1 MNLADTLERAAA
13 ALPEAAQALR
23 DANGDPHRVL
33 DGLGREGAAAVLAW
47 ALREEPEAG
56 EELLEAWTGREEAP
70 DLLQAVP
77 EAGLPKPARKA
88 LRRAR
93 HQLRSRGVELAEP
106 APAARVARVGSGEE
120 SVEGAFV
127 SPIDPGGARVL
138 TLIEDNPGGGA
149 RLVQVVTDARRG
161 VAECDV
167 VTTTRGR
174 ARRFVREITS
184 HPRFRAVPV
193 SREAVRALLARAV
206 GRQAP
211 DRPLPRSFVELRSH
225 LLGREAS
232 EAPGAGGEP
241 GAPPAEQARRE
252 LGAPEAGPAAER
264 RAVELL
270 RGQEILPWIPPMERL
285 REVVERLEQAEE
297 GPVVVSGATRQARRD
312 SILQRGA
319 EEVFGGEEGA
329 LLAEWLEETAFLL
342 WQEGREEDARA
353 LLGAARHV
361 LDSESEESELR
372 RALLELALEPILARL
387 RQGDEG
393 EPPEASEEEAQGEGD
408 SLLVKP

>member
-1 MNLADTLERAAA
+1 VNLADALERAAA
-13 ALPEAAQALR
+13 ALPEAAEALR

-33 DGLGREGAAAVLAW
+33 DGLGAEGAARVLAW

-56 EELLEAWTGREEAP
+56 EELLEAWSGRDEAP
-70 DLLQAVP
+70 GLLQAVS
-77 EAGLPKPARKA
+77 EEGLPKPARKA

-93 HQLRSRGVELAEP
+93 HQLRSRGVELAESAP
-106 APAARVARVGSGEE
+106 APRVARVGSGEE

-174 ARRFVREITS
+174 ARRFAREITS
-184 HPRFRAVPV
+184 HSRFRAVAVP
-193 SREAVRALLARAV
+193 REAVRALLLRAV
-206 GRQAP
+206 ERQAP
-211 DRPLPRSFVELRSH
+211 DRPLPRAFAELRSH
-225 LLGREAS
+225 LLGREA

-241 GAPPAEQARRE
+241 ATTPGERVRRE
-252 LGAPEAGPAAER
+252 LGEPEARPAAER

-270 RGQEILPWIPPMERL
+270 LGQEILPWIPPMERL

-297 GPVVVSGATRQARRD
+297 GPVVVSGATREARRD

-329 LLAEWLEETAFLL
+329 LVAEWLEETAFLL

-353 LLGAARHV
+353 LLGAAPRV
-361 LDSESEESELR
+361 LDSEGEESELR

-387 RQGDEG
+387 READEG
-393 EPPEASEEEAQGEGD
+393 EPPEGSAEDAEGEGD

>member
-13 ALPEAAQALR
+13 ALPEAAEALR

-33 DGLGREGAAAVLAW
+33 DGLGAAGAAPVLAW
-47 ALREEPEAG
+47 ALREEPAAG
-56 EELLEAWTGREEAP
+56 EELLEAWSGRDEAP
-70 DLLQAVP
+70 GLLQAVS
-77 EAGLPKPARKA
+77 EEGLPKPARKA

-93 HQLRSRGVELAEP
+93 HQLRSRGVELTEP
-106 APAARVARVGSGEE
+106 APAARVARVRSGEE

-149 RLVQVVTDARRG
+149 RLVQVVSDARRG

-174 ARRFVREITS
+174 ARRFAREITS
-184 HPRFRAVPV
+184 HPRFRAVSVP
-193 SREAVRALLARAV
+193 REAVRALLARAV
-206 GRQAP
+206 ERQAP
-211 DRPLPRSFVELRSH
+211 DRPLPRAFAELRSQ
-225 LLGREAS
+225 LLGREAA
-232 EAPGAGGEP
+232 APESAGEP
-241 GAPPAEQARRE
+241 AATPGERVRRE
-252 LGAPEAGPAAER
+252 LGEPEAGPAAER

-270 RGQEILPWIPPMERL
+270 LGHEILPWIPPMEHL

-297 GPVVVSGATRQARRD
+297 GPVVVSGSTRQARRD

-319 EEVFGGEEGA
+319 EAVFGGGEGA
-329 LLAEWLEETAFLL
+329 LVAEWLEETAFLL

-353 LLGAARHV
+353 LLGAARRV
-361 LDSESEESELR
+361 LDSEGEESELR
-372 RALLELALEPILARL
+372 RALLELALEPLLARL
-387 RQGDEG
+387 REAEEQA
-393 EPPEASEEEAQGEGD
+393 PPEGSADEAEGEGD